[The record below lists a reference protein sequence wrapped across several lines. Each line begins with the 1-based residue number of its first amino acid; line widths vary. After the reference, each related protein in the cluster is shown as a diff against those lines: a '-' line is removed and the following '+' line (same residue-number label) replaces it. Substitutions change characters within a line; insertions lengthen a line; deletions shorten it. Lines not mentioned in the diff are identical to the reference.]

1 MRNFLVLWRK
11 ELATYFISMAAYIT
25 TVVVLIVT
33 GLDFSFRAMLS
44 RGEPLQLDDL
54 SWLPTLWVMVLM
66 VATILTMR
74 LFAEEKRSGT
84 IESLMTAPVTETEVV
99 LGKYAAALTVF
110 VVIFAPTASHIFILR
125 RFSSGVASIDILAVA
140 CGYLML
146 LLIGAFYVSIGLLL
160 SSLSR
165 SQIVSAVSCFAVLCV
180 LFLLV
185 SSLDQLVRDQAVTA
199 LQYKGARVLEYISAF
214 RHVKDFS
221 RGVLDTRPVVL
232 YLSGIALMLFSTIK
246 VLESR
251 RWL

>member
-11 ELATYFISMAAYIT
+11 ELATYFISMAAYVT
-25 TVVVLIVT
+25 TVVVLAVT

-44 RGEPLQLDDL
+44 RGELLQFDTL

-74 LFAEEKRSGT
+74 MFAEEKRSGT
-84 IESLMTAPVTETEVV
+84 LEMLMTVPVTETEVV
-99 LGKYAAALTVF
+99 LGKYAAALTLF
-110 VVIFAPTASHIFILR
+110 ILIFAPTASYVFILR
-125 RFSSGVASIDILAVA
+125 RFSTAMGPIDVLPIA

-165 SQIVSAVSCFAVLCV
+165 SQIVSAVTCFSVLCV
-180 LFLLV
+180 VFLLV
-185 SSLDQLVRDQAVTA
+185 SSLEQVLRDQAVTA
-199 LQYKGARVLEYISAF
+199 LQYRVARVLEYLSAF
-214 RHVKDFS
+214 RHVRDFS
-221 RGVLDTRPVVL
+221 RGVLDSRPVVL
-232 YLSGIALMLFSTIK
+232 YLSGIALMLFTTTK